1 MLFWTPPMEFL
12 IFLLN
17 PWKFQVKQS
26 SIPGNSTKNCGRS
39 LGNFK
44 TRNQDPWML
53 HTIFSWSSFLEI
65 PLCFYLTP
73 RNSTYYFFDTPR
85 NSISS
90 ASPLSC
96 LVFGYTFYA
105 NMRSISFF
113 FGSHIIPGAL
123 STGVLSKSKQF
134 LKNIQCQWK
143 IPDLSMFFFCCSETH
158 YNTNHLNMK

>member
-1 MLFWTPPMEFL
+1 MRTYFFELPPPMEFL

-26 SIPGNSTKNCGRS
+26 SIPGNSTKNCVRS

-44 TRNQDPWML
+44 TRNQDPWTL

-73 RNSTYYFFDTPR
+73 RNSTYYYFDTPR

-105 NMRSISFF
+105 KHILFF
-113 FGSHIIPGAL
+113 WTI
-123 STGVLSKSKQF
+123 
-134 LKNIQCQWK
+134 
-143 IPDLSMFFFCCSETH
+143 
-158 YNTNHLNMK
+158 